1 LGLDAPRFLVS
12 HKETDQQI
20 ARCAVNLI
28 IESLAVTSED
38 IVCSSVP
45 GHALRF
51 GTTIESQLKTGIQ
64 EGKALFALLTQDS
77 IMSSWVLYE
86 LGAAWGLDRLIIPI
100 LGPGVA
106 YKDLPGS
113 LAQYPCISVDEPDVR
128 VRSRIE
134 EALNQLA
141 TSLSIE
147 RRKGGRQVAAVQD
160 LITALI
166 EWKPVDKPG
175 SRMQEL
181 FPDGY
186 AIHKTESGY
195 SILRSIAEPFHYLCP
210 TCYSKESRK
219 ELLQGDFDHSTILIC
234 YGCKSRYR
242 VRPDAMQNNFRSRG
256 ALGVT
261 NW

>member
-1 LGLDAPRFLVS
+1 
-12 HKETDQQI
+12 
-20 ARCAVNLI
+20 
-28 IESLAVTSED
+28 
-38 IVCSSVP
+38 VP

-51 GTTIESQLKTGIQ
+51 GTTIESQLKIGIR
-64 EGKALFALLTQDS
+64 EGKVLFALLTQDS

-134 EALNQLA
+134 EVLNQVA
-141 TSLSIE
+141 TALVVQ
-147 RRKGGRQVAAVQD
+147 RKKGGRQVTAVQD

-166 EWKPVDKPG
+166 EWKPFQKHTSPT
-175 SRMQEL
+175 QEL
-181 FPDGY
+181 FPEGY
-186 AIHKTESGY
+186 EIHKTKSGFN
-195 SILRSIAEPFHYLCP
+195 ILKSTKEPFHFLCP

-219 ELLQGDFDHSTILIC
+219 ELLQGDHDHSTHLEC
-234 YGCKSRYR
+234 FGCRSRYR
-242 VRPDAMQNNFRSRG
+242 VRPDSPQNSPSPRRE
-256 ALGVT
+256 LGER